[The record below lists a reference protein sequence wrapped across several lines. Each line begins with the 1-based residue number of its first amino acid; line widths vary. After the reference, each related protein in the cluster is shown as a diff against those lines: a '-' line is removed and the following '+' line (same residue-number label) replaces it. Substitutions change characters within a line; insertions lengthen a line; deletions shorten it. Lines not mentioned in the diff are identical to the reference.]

1 MEGNINQQLLGEV
14 TVADQV
20 SFKDKLWSETKKLWI
35 LATPAICTRVSTYGL
50 YVITQAFVGHIGY
63 TELAA
68 YSFVYTVILRFANGI
83 LLGMSSALG
92 TLCGQ
97 SYGAKQ
103 YHMLGVYLQR
113 SWIVMFVASI
123 FLLPLFIFTTPIL
136 KLLGQSDSMAYIGG
150 EVGRWLIST
159 LFAFIVSFTCQMYLQ
174 SQSKNMIITYL
185 AAVTI
190 VIHIFLSWLLTL
202 KYKLGISGAMLS
214 TVFAFW
220 IPNIGQ
226 LIYVMCGGCRDTWKG
241 FSLLA
246 FKDLWPVVKLSL
258 SSGVMLCLELWYYTA
273 LVLIT
278 GYLKNSEVSIDA
290 LTICLNINGWE
301 MMISLGFMSAA
312 SVRVGNELG
321 RGSSTAAKFS
331 IVVTVFTSFIIG
343 FVLFLFFLFLK
354 GRLAYIFTENE
365 EVVEAIADLSPLLA
379 VSILLNSV
387 QPVLSGVAV
396 GAGWQSIVAY
406 VNVASYY
413 IIGVPIGL
421 VLGYV
426 FDMGVKGVW
435 MGMLFGTF
443 VQTIALVII
452 TYKTNWDEQVIIA
465 RNRVKKWAVDD
476 AQEPKLTTSDVS

>member
-1 MEGNINQQLLGEV
+1 M
-14 TVADQV
+14 A
-20 SFKDKLWSETKKLWI
+20 
-35 LATPAICTRVSTYGL
+35 
-50 YVITQAFVGHIGY
+50 
-63 TELAA
+63 
-68 YSFVYTVILRFANGI
+68 
-83 LLGMSSALG
+83 SALG

-136 KLLGQSDSMAYIGG
+136 KLLGQSDSIAYIGG
-150 EVGRWLIST
+150 E
-159 LFAFIVSFTCQMYLQ
+159 
-174 SQSKNMIITYL
+174 
-185 AAVTI
+185 
-190 VIHIFLSWLLTL
+190 
-202 KYKLGISGAMLS
+202 
-214 TVFAFW
+214 
-220 IPNIGQ
+220 

-301 MMISLGFMSAA
+301 MMISLGFMAAA

-331 IVVTVFTSFIIG
+331 IVVSVFTSFIIG

-365 EVVEAIADLSPLLA
+365 EVVEAIADLSSLLA

-406 VNVASYY
+406 INVACYY
-413 IIGVPIGL
+413 IIGIPIGL
-421 VLGYV
+421 VLGFV

-465 RNRVKKWAVDD
+465 RNRVKQWVVDD